1 MTQLSLFAVLAAL
14 ALLPGVANAQ
24 ENLVIDSRII

>member
-1 MTQLSLFAVLAAL
+1 MTALKKLSLFAVLAAI

-24 ENLVIDSRII
+24 ENICYL